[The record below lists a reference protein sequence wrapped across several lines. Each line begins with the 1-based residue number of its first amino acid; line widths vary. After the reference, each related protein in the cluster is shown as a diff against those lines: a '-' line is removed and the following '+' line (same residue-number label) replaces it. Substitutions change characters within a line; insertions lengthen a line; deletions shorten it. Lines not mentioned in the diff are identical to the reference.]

1 MENRKTIKKNLFQAL
16 LFSVVTGL
24 AGTISAN
31 ASNASIKTI
40 AKQKTITA
48 TANTFDKLYPNP
60 DKPFEPIGTIGP
72 VRPIDSGDPILP
84 IHPDKPVVSNPPTST
99 SSTYD
104 VGSPKGSL
112 SVNNSGAAVY
122 SINIS
127 APNGGSLTPSIGV
140 SYNSQSGG
148 YGLVGYGFNITGI
161 SAITRGGNDLFHDGR
176 QSGITYTAS
185 DNFYLDGKRLILQ
198 PDTLDQNGATYTVE
212 GDPFTKVVVHGNYS
226 NSTATTWFEITTN
239 TGMTY
244 QYGNSP
250 NSRIAYRNKSG
261 YSRIASWYINKATD
275 KYSNYI
281 TYEYDI
287 SNLSIRPTTI
297 VYGTNSAK
305 SRGIFNEI
313 SFMYRSLG
321 ENTRPFAVEDQQG
334 KTDMCLSSVIT
345 TSNNT
350 VYRKYTFTYNDNS
363 DLSSGKWTRLVTV
376 EESNGQGEK
385 LPPVKFTWQYL
396 PSPAVHSSRLDVPT
410 KDGNSF
416 VEETSRNFLS
426 ADLNGDGVSDIIRV
440 SPVKVQTAILSG
452 GGSWNYYTYVY
463 VSRSKLSSAGNV
475 TYESPLVYT
484 LPSDISMDVIKSM
497 FGGASVTDFDGD
509 GYNDL
514 VFPFQNTAT
523 GYWNQAIFYM
533 VLGSD
538 VVAGRGGGT
547 HAFAVNL
554 QSTDKA
560 PLFTTLDVDGNGK
573 DDVVCVEQRRKD
585 SYYPATIVQYAGGTA
600 LNRTEVRLTLPQG
613 ISKDI
618 EKVFVGDYNND
629 GLSDLILL
637 YDGGYKIYFNNGGTA
652 IASAFTESKTKSG
665 TDFGNHWR
673 IQQGDFDGDGLSDF
687 VYNKKRESF
696 LWIAH
701 NNGDGTFTH
710 TKAIDTGVADH
721 ASNKDDSRFSLMT
734 CDIDHDGRTDVLVCK
749 AGYRHRGLPKFK
761 NEYTD
766 TKVRWLY
773 STGSGLKLDYSYT
786 KNREDDANESSIF
799 LGDFDGDGYPE
810 LANYGSALNGTDNTF
825 SEKINIYKSGYDL
838 SQVGKITGITD
849 GMGNSSYIRYASATS
864 PAVYKKSI
872 KSTYPVNTYTLP
884 LSVVAQMTGDNGSAG
899 SQTTKYFYE
908 DLRLH
913 IAGKGMLGFNTVTS
927 ENVTLGTREVTSIA
941 KWDESL
947 WIPAEVKTM
956 SSVGNNTAT
965 AVSTYSVAKS
975 GKNYFAYESKK
986 DMTDLDGNTATT
998 ISSYDVAKGVILDE
1012 TVKNDGDNMYKK
1024 VAYSGYQNKAGVW
1037 MPKTLTM
1044 TQKHADDPA
1053 PYTTVTTYSYDD
1065 KGNVNSSTVNSGTN
1079 MALTTT
1085 STYDDYGNVLSSVTT
1100 GRDIKAV
1107 TKHYDY
1113 DASGRFVESSYTTP
1127 ASAVNTFMYD
1137 LWGNVLTES
1146 DVTEPSNVLTTKYTY
1161 DGWGRKQ
1168 TALQADGTQTTYET
1182 GWGTAG
1188 NKKYYTK
1195 ESTTGKPSVTVWY
1208 DKGGHEVLQETF
1220 GAKGMPVS
1228 RATAYNGKGQVSR
1241 VENKTGKLTIT
1252 QTLTYDERGRVVTD
1266 VLSSGKSVSYS
1277 YGNRSVT
1284 TSTAGR
1290 TYVKASDA
1298 WGNVV
1303 RSTDPVSEVEYRYSS
1318 VGKPSSVRTQGS
1330 TVTMAY
1336 DAAGNQVTITDPDA
1350 GTSNYTYAA
1359 DGTLLTQ
1366 TDGRGIRTTNSYDNL
1381 GRLASTQIGQKTIAY
1396 TYGTAGN
1403 EKLRLVR
1410 MASDNNSVEYTHDK
1424 FGRVVAE
1431 KRNVD
1436 GHGTYSFSYA
1446 YNSNNQ
1452 LSKTTYPGGLEE
1464 SYQYDGYGFKS
1475 QSAIGDK
1482 VIYKVESTD
1491 GLIGITS
1498 FMGKLITV
1506 HIRDARGYE
1515 SSRKLI
1521 HNAKILESFDETF
1534 DGATDNLLS
1543 RKRNNDPQESFGYDN
1558 LDRLVSVKSGAAET
1572 MKISYAPNGNIL
1584 FKTGVGN
1591 FSYDKNVRPHA
1602 VTEVENTDGKIP
1614 GDALTTSFNDF
1625 GKIQLIEDAGKS
1637 LRMDFNYGPDQERW
1651 YSELSK
1657 NDTDVRTTVYAGEYE
1672 KITENGVTREFYYLD
1687 GNTIAI
1693 RENGTVRNYH
1703 AFTDNLGSILCV
1715 MDENGTK
1722 VFDASYDAWGKQTVT
1737 LNSIGLH
1744 RGYTGHEMLS
1754 EFDIINMNGR
1764 LYDPVLG
1771 RFFSPDNYVQM
1782 PDNSQS
1788 FNRYS
1793 YCLNNPLK
1801 YTDPS
1806 GEFWNLIIG
1815 AAIGGIFN
1823 WASHG
1828 FQLNA
1833 KGLGYFATGAVAGAV
1848 GAGLALGVNV
1858 AMAGGNFWTG
1868 AAGLAKGIASTG
1880 FLAGAASGASAGF
1893 AGGFISGAGNSWV
1906 GGSSFGKGLLT
1917 GLGSGSIGAL
1927 EGGIAGGLIG
1937 GFDALDKGTSF
1948 WTGKTSIEITG
1959 AYAYSNCNSSGFK
1972 LNEKT
1977 VTGKYVGEF
1986 EGVNVF
1992 ESKNLGSLV
2001 TPESDG
2007 YYHYRAVTVPE
2018 RGIIAGEGVFTSG
2031 LRAGQAMMQ
2040 HEFGHILQY
2049 RMFGSTAYWYVI
2061 APESFANATLFPS
2074 SHHRYWTETWANY
2087 LAKGHFRG
2095 LWIGGVDYPI
2105 KNISTF
2111 NWWKMKLAQMQGIM
2125 ITRVRYNRVV
2135 YPILMQREY
2144 ASSPYH

>member
-1 MENRKTIKKNLFQAL
+1 MENHKEIMKSYFTRSL
-16 LFSVVTGL
+16 LFLSSLGLPACIHAADIPESSV
-24 AGTISAN
+24 GT
-31 ASNASIKTI
+31 
-40 AKQKTITA
+40 
-48 TANTFDKLYPNP
+48 
-60 DKPFEPIGTIGP
+60 P
-72 VRPIDSGDPILP
+72 VGA
-84 IHPDKPVVSNPPTST
+84 VF
-99 SSTYD
+99 
-104 VGSPKGSL
+104 VG
-112 SVNNSGAAVY
+112 NSGAAVY
-122 SINIS
+122 NLKIDV
-127 APNGGSLTPSIGV
+127 PDGGSLTPQIGL

-148 YGLVGYGFNITGI
+148 YGLAGYGFNITGL
-161 SAITRGGNDLFHDGR
+161 SAITRGGHDLFHDGS
-176 QSGITYTAS
+176 QAGVTYTAS
-185 DNFYLDGKRLILQ
+185 DNLFLDGKRLILQ
-198 PDTLDQNGATYTVE
+198 SGTPGQEGAAYTVE

-226 NSTATTWFEITTN
+226 NSTTTTWFEVTTN

-250 NSRIAYRNKSG
+250 SSKIAYKNKSG
-261 YSRIASWYINKATD
+261 YSRIASWYVNKATD

-281 TYEYDI
+281 TYEYSV
-287 SNLSIRPTTI
+287 SNLSIRPAAIT
-297 VYGTNSAK
+297 YGTNSAK
-305 SRGIFNEI
+305 SRGIVNRV
-313 SFMYRSLG
+313 SFAYQSLG
-321 ENTRPFAVEDQQG
+321 GNARPFAIEDQQG
-334 KTDMCLSSVIT
+334 KTDMCLSSVT
-345 TSNNT
+345 ATSNNS
-350 VYRKYTFTYNDNS
+350 VYRKYTFAYNDNS
-363 DLSSGKWTRLVTV
+363 DQSNCKWTRLVTV

-385 LPPVKFTWQYL
+385 LSPVRFTWQYL

-410 KDGNSF
+410 KDVNSF
-416 VEETSRNFLS
+416 VEETSRQFLS

-440 SPVKVQTAILSG
+440 SPVKVQTAILPG

-463 VSRSKLSSAGNV
+463 VCRSKLSSAGNV

-484 LPSDISMDVIKSM
+484 LPSGISMDVIKSM
-497 FGGASVTDFDGD
+497 FSGASVTDFDGD

-523 GYWNQAIFYM
+523 GYWNQAVFYM

-538 VVAGRGGGT
+538 VAAGRGGGT

-585 SYYPATIVQYAGGTA
+585 SYYPATIVQYAGGSA
-600 LNRTEVRLTLPQG
+600 LNRTEVKLTLPQG

-637 YDGGYKIYFNNGGTA
+637 YEGGYKIYFNNGGTA

-665 TDFGNHWR
+665 TDLGNHWR

-687 VYNKKRESF
+687 VYNKTGESF

-710 TKAIDTGVADH
+710 TKTIDTGVADH
-721 ASNKDDSRFSLMT
+721 ASNKDDARFSLMT

-749 AGYRHRGLPKFK
+749 AGYRHRGFPKFK

-766 TKVRWLY
+766 TQVRWLY
-773 STGSGLKLDYSYT
+773 STGSGLKSAYSYT

-810 LANYGSALNGTDNTF
+810 LANYGSTLNGTDNTF

-838 SQVGKITGITD
+838 SQVGKITGVTD
-849 GMGNSSYIRYASATS
+849 GMGNNSYIRYASATS

-884 LSVVAQMTGDNGSAG
+884 LSVVAQMTGDNGAAG

-947 WIPAEVKTM
+947 WIPAEVKTL

-975 GKNYFAYESKK
+975 GKNYFAYVSRK

-998 ISSYDVAKGVILDE
+998 ISSYDAAKGVILDE
-1012 TVKNDGDNMYKK
+1012 TVKNAGDSMYKK

-1037 MPKTLTM
+1037 LPTTLTM

-1053 PYTTVTTYSYDD
+1053 PYTTVTTYRYDG
-1065 KGNVNSSTVNSGTN
+1065 KGNVISSTVNSGTN
-1079 MALTTT
+1079 MALTTM
-1085 STYDDYGNVLSSVTT
+1085 STYDAYGNALSSVTT
-1100 GRDIKAV
+1100 GSGVKTI
-1107 TKHYDY
+1107 TKYNDY
-1113 DASGRFVESSYTTP
+1113 DASGRFVIKSYTNP
-1127 ASAVNTFMYD
+1127 ASAVNTFTYD

-1161 DGWGRKQ
+1161 DGWGRKL
-1168 TALQADGTQTTYET
+1168 TALQADGTQTTYEI

-1228 RATAYNGKGQVSR
+1228 KATAYNGKGQVSR
-1241 VENKTGKLTIT
+1241 VDNKTGKLTIT

-1277 YGNRSVT
+1277 YGNRLVT

-1290 TYVKASDA
+1290 TYVKTSDA

-1318 VGKPSSVRTQGS
+1318 IGKPSSVRTQGS

-1336 DAAGNQVTITDPDA
+1336 DAAGNQVTLTDPDA

-1366 TDGRGIRTTNSYDNL
+1366 TDGRGIKTTNSYDNL
-1381 GRLASTQIGQKTIAY
+1381 GRLASTQIGHKTIVY

-1410 MASDNNSVEYTHDK
+1410 LASDNNSVEYTHDK
-1424 FGRVVAE
+1424 FGRIVTE
-1431 KRNVD
+1431 KRNI
-1436 GHGTYSFSYA
+1436 GGYGTYNFSYA

-1452 LSKTTYPGGLEE
+1452 LAKTIYPGGLEE
-1464 SYQYDGYGFKS
+1464 SYQYDSCGFKI
-1475 QSAIGDK
+1475 QSVIGNDVIHK
-1482 VIYKVESTD
+1482 VLSND
-1491 GLIGITS
+1491 GLIS
-1498 FMGKLITV
+1498 VSSMGKLISVQT
-1506 HIRDARGYE
+1506 HDARGYE
-1515 SSRKLI
+1515 SGRKFI
-1521 HNAKILESFDETF
+1521 HSAKIIESFDESY

-1543 RKRNNDPQESFGYDN
+1543 RRRNNNPQESFGYDN

-1584 FKTGVGN
+1584 FKAGVGN
-1591 FSYDKNVRPHA
+1591 FSYDRNVRPHA
-1602 VTEVENTDGKIP
+1602 VAEVENTDGKIP
-1614 GDALTTSFNDF
+1614 TEALNTSFNDF
-1625 GKIQLIEDAGKS
+1625 GKIQLIEDAGKN
-1637 LRMDFNYGPDQERW
+1637 LRLDISYGPDLERW
-1651 YSELSK
+1651 HSELSENGK
-1657 NDTDVRTTVYAGEYE
+1657 DVRSTIYAGPYE
-1672 KITENGVTREFYYLD
+1672 KVSENGETREFFYLD

-1693 RENGTVRNYH
+1693 RENGTVKEYH
-1703 AFTDNLGSILCV
+1703 AFTDNLDSILSV
-1715 MDENGTK
+1715 VDENGTK

-1737 LNSIGLH
+1737 LNTIGLH
-1744 RGYTGHEMLS
+1744 RGYTGHEMLG

-1782 PDNSQS
+1782 PDNSQN

-1801 YTDPS
+1801 YTDSS
-1806 GEFWNLIIG
+1806 GDLFGIDDAIIAF
-1815 AAIGGIFN
+1815 AAFN
-1823 WASHG
+1823 MASSMMQAAFEG
-1828 FQLNA
+1828 
-1833 KGLGYFATGAVAGAV
+1833 KSVWKAGALSLLSS
-1848 GAGLALGVNV
+1848 GASYGIGELFKGTAATFGNELLRAGAHGLASGVIS
-1858 AMAGGNFWTG
+1858 ALDGDNFASAFVSG
-1868 AAGLAKGIASTG
+1868 A
-1880 FLAGAASGASAGF
+1880 AASGMGSYAQSVDMNLGLMVASTTAM
-1893 AGGFISGAGNSWV
+1893 GGVVARMTGNDFLQGAMEGM
-1906 GGSSFGKGLLT
+1906 T
-1917 GLGSGSIGAL
+1917 IGAL
-1927 EGGIAGGLIG
+1927 NHAQHEQHVLINDQEEAKDKSRALIKNDPKYKHKIILRIQRDGKLSFEEAFYWYGYGDGSPLQVDASKLDLGTIPIGNHKIGDKWTIQTATLSGNYKVGLVYG
-1937 GFDALDKGTSF
+1937 
-1948 WTGKTSIEITG
+1948 SISVI
-1959 AYAYSNCNSSGFK
+1959 
-1972 LNEKT
+1972 
-1977 VTGKYVGEF
+1977 YVGNNNF
-1986 EGVNVF
+1986 KIQPDIYDF
-1992 ESKNLGSLV
+1992 DIHWKM
-2001 TPESDG
+2001 
-2007 YYHYRAVTVPE
+2007 
-2018 RGIIAGEGVFTSG
+2018 G
-2031 LRAGQAMMQ
+2031 LR
-2040 HEFGHILQY
+2040 
-2049 RMFGSTAYWYVI
+2049 
-2061 APESFANATLFPS
+2061 TLI
-2074 SHHRYWTETWANY
+2074 RNIETIGASY
-2087 LAKGHFRG
+2087 LHGTGTPFKIIFNG
-2095 LWIGGVDYPI
+2095 L
-2105 KNISTF
+2105 
-2111 NWWKMKLAQMQGIM
+2111 
-2125 ITRVRYNRVV
+2125 
-2135 YPILMQREY
+2135 
-2144 ASSPYH
+2144 YHNK

>member
-1 MENRKTIKKNLFQAL
+1 
-16 LFSVVTGL
+16 
-24 AGTISAN
+24 
-31 ASNASIKTI
+31 
-40 AKQKTITA
+40 
-48 TANTFDKLYPNP
+48 
-60 DKPFEPIGTIGP
+60 
-72 VRPIDSGDPILP
+72 
-84 IHPDKPVVSNPPTST
+84 
-99 SSTYD
+99 
-104 VGSPKGSL
+104 
-112 SVNNSGAAVY
+112 
-122 SINIS
+122 
-127 APNGGSLTPSIGV
+127 
-140 SYNSQSGG
+140 
-148 YGLVGYGFNITGI
+148 
-161 SAITRGGNDLFHDGR
+161 LFHDGS
-176 QSGITYTAS
+176 QAGVTYTAS
-185 DNFYLDGKRLILQ
+185 DNLFLDGKRLILQ
-198 PDTLDQNGATYTVE
+198 SGTPGQEGAAYTVE

-226 NSTATTWFEITTN
+226 NSTTTTWFEVTTN

-250 NSRIAYRNKSG
+250 SSKIAYKNKSG
-261 YSRIASWYINKATD
+261 YSRIASWYVNKATD

-281 TYEYDI
+281 TYEYSV
-287 SNLSIRPTTI
+287 SNLSIRPAAIT
-297 VYGTNSAK
+297 YGTNSAK
-305 SRGIFNEI
+305 SRGIVNRV
-313 SFMYRSLG
+313 SFAYQSLG
-321 ENTRPFAVEDQQG
+321 GNARPFAIEDQQG
-334 KTDMCLSSVIT
+334 KTDMCLSSVT
-345 TSNNT
+345 ATSNNS
-350 VYRKYTFTYNDNS
+350 VYRKYTFAYNDNS
-363 DLSSGKWTRLVTV
+363 DQSNCKWTRLVTV

-385 LPPVKFTWQYL
+385 LSPVRFTWQYL

-410 KDGNSF
+410 KDVNSF
-416 VEETSRNFLS
+416 VEETSRQFLS

-440 SPVKVQTAILSG
+440 SPVKVQTAILPG

-463 VSRSKLSSAGNV
+463 VCRSKLSSAGNV

-484 LPSDISMDVIKSM
+484 LPSGISMDVIKSM
-497 FGGASVTDFDGD
+497 FSGASVTDFDGD

-523 GYWNQAIFYM
+523 GYWNQAVFYM

-538 VVAGRGGGT
+538 VAAGRGGGT

-585 SYYPATIVQYAGGTA
+585 SYYPATIVQYAGGSA
-600 LNRTEVRLTLPQG
+600 LNRTEVKLTLPQG

-637 YDGGYKIYFNNGGTA
+637 YEGGYKIYFNNGGTA

-665 TDFGNHWR
+665 TDLGNHWR

-687 VYNKKRESF
+687 VYNKTGESF

-710 TKAIDTGVADH
+710 TKTIDTGVADH
-721 ASNKDDSRFSLMT
+721 ASNKDDARFSLMT

-749 AGYRHRGLPKFK
+749 AGYRHRGFPKFK

-766 TKVRWLY
+766 TQVRWLY
-773 STGSGLKLDYSYT
+773 STGSGLKSAYSYT

-810 LANYGSALNGTDNTF
+810 LANYGSTLNGTDNTF

-849 GMGNSSYIRYASATS
+849 GMGNNSYIRYASATS

-884 LSVVAQMTGDNGSAG
+884 LSVVAQMTGDNGAAG

-947 WIPAEVKTM
+947 WIPAEVKTL

-975 GKNYFAYESKK
+975 GKNYFAYVSRK

-998 ISSYDVAKGVILDE
+998 ISGYDAAKGVILDE
-1012 TVKNDGDNMYKK
+1012 TVKNAGDSMYKK

-1037 MPKTLTM
+1037 LPTTLTM

-1053 PYTTVTTYSYDD
+1053 PYTTVTTYRYDG
-1065 KGNVNSSTVNSGTN
+1065 KGNVISSTVNSGTN
-1079 MALTTT
+1079 MALTTM
-1085 STYDDYGNVLSSVTT
+1085 STYDAYGNALSSVTT
-1100 GRDIKAV
+1100 GSGVKTI
-1107 TKHYDY
+1107 TKYNDY
-1113 DASGRFVESSYTTP
+1113 DASGRFVIKSYTNP
-1127 ASAVNTFMYD
+1127 ASAVNTFTYD

-1161 DGWGRKQ
+1161 DGWGRKL

-1182 GWGTAG
+1182 GWGTAD

-1195 ESTTGKPSVTVWY
+1195 ESTTGKPPVTTWY

-1228 RATAYNGKGQVSR
+1228 KATAYNGKGQVSR
-1241 VENKTGKLTIT
+1241 VDNKTGKLTIT

-1290 TYVKASDA
+1290 TYVKTSDA

-1318 VGKPSSVRTQGS
+1318 IGKPSSVRTQGS

-1336 DAAGNQVTITDPDA
+1336 DAAGNQVTLTDPDA

-1366 TDGRGIRTTNSYDNL
+1366 TDGRGIKTTNSYDNL
-1381 GRLASTQIGQKTIAY
+1381 GRLASTQIGHKTIVY

-1410 MASDNNSVEYTHDK
+1410 LASDNNSVEYTHDT

-1431 KRNVD
+1431 KRSVD

-1452 LSKTTYPGGLEE
+1452 LSKKTYPGGLEE
-1464 SYQYDGYGFKS
+1464 SYLYDGYGFMS

-1482 VIYKVESTD
+1482 VIYKVTSNN
-1491 GLIGITS
+1491 GLVSSTS
-1498 FMGKLITV
+1498 FMGKLIAV

-1543 RKRNNDPQESFGYDN
+1543 RRRNNDPQESFGYDN

-1637 LRMDFNYGPDQERW
+1637 LRMDFSYGPDQERW

-1657 NDTDVRTTVYAGEYE
+1657 NGTDIRTKVYAGEYE

-1687 GNTIAI
+1687 GNTIAM
-1693 RENGTVRNYH
+1693 RENGTVRYYL

-1744 RGYTGHEMLS
+1744 RGYTRHEMLG

-1782 PDNSQS
+1782 PDNSQN

-1801 YTDPS
+1801 YTDSS
-1806 GEFWNLIIG
+1806 GDLFGIDDAIIAFAAFNMASSMMQAAFEGKSVWKAGVLSLLSSG
-1815 AAIGGIFN
+1815 ASYGIGELF
-1823 WASHG
+1823 
-1828 FQLNA
+1828 
-1833 KGLGYFATGAVAGAV
+1833 KGTAATFGNELLRAGAH
-1848 GAGLALGVNV
+1848 GLASGVIS
-1858 AMAGGNFWTG
+1858 ALDGDNFASAFVSG
-1868 AAGLAKGIASTG
+1868 A
-1880 FLAGAASGASAGF
+1880 AASGM
-1893 AGGFISGAGNSWV
+1893 
-1906 GGSSFGKGLLT
+1906 GS
-1917 GLGSGSIGAL
+1917 
-1927 EGGIAGGLIG
+1927 
-1937 GFDALDKGTSF
+1937 
-1948 WTGKTSIEITG
+1948 
-1959 AYAYSNCNSSGFK
+1959 YAQS
-1972 LNEKT
+1972 
-1977 VTGKYVGEF
+1977 VDM
-1986 EGVNVF
+1986 
-1992 ESKNLGSLV
+1992 NLGLMVAS
-2001 TPESDG
+2001 T
-2007 YYHYRAVTVPE
+2007 T
-2018 RGIIAGEGVFTSG
+2018 
-2031 LRAGQAMMQ
+2031 AM
-2040 HEFGHILQY
+2040 
-2049 RMFGSTAYWYVI
+2049 
-2061 APESFANATLFPS
+2061 
-2074 SHHRYWTETWANY
+2074 
-2087 LAKGHFRG
+2087 
-2095 LWIGGVDYPI
+2095 GGVV
-2105 KNISTF
+2105 
-2111 NWWKMKLAQMQGIM
+2111 A
-2125 ITRVRYNRVV
+2125 
-2135 YPILMQREY
+2135 
-2144 ASSPYH
+2144 

>member
-1 MENRKTIKKNLFQAL
+1 MKSYFTRSL
-16 LFSVVTGL
+16 LFLSSLGLPACIHAADIPESSV
-24 AGTISAN
+24 GT
-31 ASNASIKTI
+31 
-40 AKQKTITA
+40 
-48 TANTFDKLYPNP
+48 
-60 DKPFEPIGTIGP
+60 P
-72 VRPIDSGDPILP
+72 VGA
-84 IHPDKPVVSNPPTST
+84 VF
-99 SSTYD
+99 
-104 VGSPKGSL
+104 VG
-112 SVNNSGAAVY
+112 NSGAAVY
-122 SINIS
+122 NLKIDV
-127 APNGGSLTPSIGV
+127 PDGGSLTPQIGL

-148 YGLVGYGFNITGI
+148 YGLAGYGFNITGL
-161 SAITRGGNDLFHDGR
+161 SAITRGGHDLFHDGS
-176 QSGITYTAS
+176 QAGVTYTAS
-185 DNFYLDGKRLILQ
+185 DNLFLDGKRLILQ
-198 PDTLDQNGATYTVE
+198 SGTPGQEGAAYTVE

-226 NSTATTWFEITTN
+226 NSTTTTWFEVTTN

-250 NSRIAYRNKSG
+250 SSKIAYKNKSG
-261 YSRIASWYINKATD
+261 YSRIASWYVNKATD

-281 TYEYDI
+281 TYEYSV
-287 SNLSIRPTTI
+287 SNLSIRPAAIT
-297 VYGTNSAK
+297 YGTNSAK
-305 SRGIFNEI
+305 SRGIVNRV
-313 SFMYRSLG
+313 SFAYQSLG
-321 ENTRPFAVEDQQG
+321 GNARPFAIEDQQG
-334 KTDMCLSSVIT
+334 KTDMCLSSVT
-345 TSNNT
+345 ATSNNS
-350 VYRKYTFTYNDNS
+350 VYRKYTFAYNDNS
-363 DLSSGKWTRLVTV
+363 DQSNCKWTRLVTV

-385 LPPVKFTWQYL
+385 LSPVRFTWQYL

-410 KDGNSF
+410 KDVNSF
-416 VEETSRNFLS
+416 VEETSRQFLS

-440 SPVKVQTAILSG
+440 SPVKVQTAILPG

-463 VSRSKLSSAGNV
+463 VCRSKLSSAGNV

-484 LPSDISMDVIKSM
+484 LPSGISMDVIKSM
-497 FGGASVTDFDGD
+497 FSGASVTDFDGD

-523 GYWNQAIFYM
+523 GYWNQAVFYM

-538 VVAGRGGGT
+538 VAAGRGGGT

-585 SYYPATIVQYAGGTA
+585 SYYPATIVQYAGGSA
-600 LNRTEVRLTLPQG
+600 LNRTEVKLTLPQG

-637 YDGGYKIYFNNGGTA
+637 YEGGYKIYFNNGGTA

-665 TDFGNHWR
+665 TDLGNHWR

-687 VYNKKRESF
+687 VYNKTGESF

-710 TKAIDTGVADH
+710 TKTIDTGVADH
-721 ASNKDDSRFSLMT
+721 ASNKDDARFSLMT

-749 AGYRHRGLPKFK
+749 AGYRHRGFPKFK

-766 TKVRWLY
+766 TQVRWLY
-773 STGSGLKLDYSYT
+773 STGSGLKSAYSYT

-810 LANYGSALNGTDNTF
+810 LANYGSTLNGTDNTF

-838 SQVGKITGITD
+838 SQVGKITGVTD
-849 GMGNSSYIRYASATS
+849 GMGNNSYIRYASATS

-884 LSVVAQMTGDNGSAG
+884 LSVVAQMTGDNGAAG

-947 WIPAEVKTM
+947 WIPAEVKTL

-975 GKNYFAYESKK
+975 GKNYFAYVSRK

-998 ISSYDVAKGVILDE
+998 ISSYDAAKGVILDE
-1012 TVKNDGDNMYKK
+1012 TVKNAGDSMYKK

-1037 MPKTLTM
+1037 LPTTLTM

-1053 PYTTVTTYSYDD
+1053 PYTTVTTYRYDG
-1065 KGNVNSSTVNSGTN
+1065 KGNVISSTVNSGTN
-1079 MALTTT
+1079 MALTTM
-1085 STYDDYGNVLSSVTT
+1085 STYDAYGNALSSVTT
-1100 GRDIKAV
+1100 GSGVKTI
-1107 TKHYDY
+1107 TKYNDY
-1113 DASGRFVESSYTTP
+1113 DASGRFVIKSYTNP
-1127 ASAVNTFMYD
+1127 ASAVNTFTYD

-1161 DGWGRKQ
+1161 DGWGRKL
-1168 TALQADGTQTTYET
+1168 TALQADGTQTTYEI

-1228 RATAYNGKGQVSR
+1228 KATAYNGKGQVSR
-1241 VENKTGKLTIT
+1241 VDNKTGKLTIT

-1277 YGNRSVT
+1277 YGNRLVT

-1290 TYVKASDA
+1290 TYVKTSDA

-1318 VGKPSSVRTQGS
+1318 IGKPSSVRTQGS

-1336 DAAGNQVTITDPDA
+1336 DAAGNQVTLTDPDA

-1366 TDGRGIRTTNSYDNL
+1366 TDGRGIKTTNSYDNL
-1381 GRLASTQIGQKTIAY
+1381 GRLASTQIGHKTIVY

-1410 MASDNNSVEYTHDK
+1410 LASDNNSVEYTHDK
-1424 FGRVVAE
+1424 FGRIVTE
-1431 KRNVD
+1431 KRNI
-1436 GHGTYSFSYA
+1436 GGYGTYNFSYA

-1452 LSKTTYPGGLEE
+1452 LAKTIYPGGLEE
-1464 SYQYDGYGFKS
+1464 SYQYDSCGFKI
-1475 QSAIGDK
+1475 QSVIGNDVIHK
-1482 VIYKVESTD
+1482 VLSND
-1491 GLIGITS
+1491 GLIS
-1498 FMGKLITV
+1498 VSSMGKLISVQT
-1506 HIRDARGYE
+1506 HDARGYE
-1515 SSRKLI
+1515 SGRKFI
-1521 HNAKILESFDETF
+1521 HSAKIIESFDESY

-1543 RKRNNDPQESFGYDN
+1543 RRRNNNPQESFGYDN

-1584 FKTGVGN
+1584 FKAGVGN
-1591 FSYDKNVRPHA
+1591 FSYDRNVRPHA
-1602 VTEVENTDGKIP
+1602 VAEVENTDGKIP
-1614 GDALTTSFNDF
+1614 TEALNTSFNDF
-1625 GKIQLIEDAGKS
+1625 GKIQLIEDAGKN
-1637 LRMDFNYGPDQERW
+1637 LRLDISYGPDLERW
-1651 YSELSK
+1651 HSELSENGK
-1657 NDTDVRTTVYAGEYE
+1657 DVRSTIYAGPYE
-1672 KITENGVTREFYYLD
+1672 KVSENGETREFFYLD

-1693 RENGTVRNYH
+1693 RENGTVKNYH
-1703 AFTDNLGSILCV
+1703 AFTDNLGSILSV
-1715 MDENGTK
+1715 VDENGTK

-1737 LNSIGLH
+1737 LNTIGLH
-1744 RGYTGHEMLS
+1744 RGYTGHEMLG

-1782 PDNSQS
+1782 PDNSQN

-1801 YTDPS
+1801 YTDSS
-1806 GEFWNLIIG
+1806 GDLFGIDDAIIAFAAFNMASSMMQAAFEGKSVWKAGVLSLLSSG
-1815 AAIGGIFN
+1815 ASYGIGELF
-1823 WASHG
+1823 
-1828 FQLNA
+1828 
-1833 KGLGYFATGAVAGAV
+1833 KGTAATFGNELLRAGAH
-1848 GAGLALGVNV
+1848 GLASGVIS
-1858 AMAGGNFWTG
+1858 ALDGDNFASAFVSG
-1868 AAGLAKGIASTG
+1868 A
-1880 FLAGAASGASAGF
+1880 AASGYELGTYGCLHNSHGRC
-1893 AGGFISGAGNSWV
+1893 SGMDDR
-1906 GGSSFGKGLLT
+1906 K
-1917 GLGSGSIGAL
+1917 
-1927 EGGIAGGLIG
+1927 
-1937 GFDALDKGTSF
+1937 
-1948 WTGKTSIEITG
+1948 
-1959 AYAYSNCNSSGFK
+1959 
-1972 LNEKT
+1972 
-1977 VTGKYVGEF
+1977 
-1986 EGVNVF
+1986 
-1992 ESKNLGSLV
+1992 
-2001 TPESDG
+2001 
-2007 YYHYRAVTVPE
+2007 
-2018 RGIIAGEGVFTSG
+2018 
-2031 LRAGQAMMQ
+2031 
-2040 HEFGHILQY
+2040 
-2049 RMFGSTAYWYVI
+2049 
-2061 APESFANATLFPS
+2061 
-2074 SHHRYWTETWANY
+2074 
-2087 LAKGHFRG
+2087 
-2095 LWIGGVDYPI
+2095 
-2105 KNISTF
+2105 
-2111 NWWKMKLAQMQGIM
+2111 
-2125 ITRVRYNRVV
+2125 
-2135 YPILMQREY
+2135 
-2144 ASSPYH
+2144 

>member
-1 MENRKTIKKNLFQAL
+1 MKSYFTRSL
-16 LFSVVTGL
+16 LFLSSLGLPACIHAADIPESSV
-24 AGTISAN
+24 GT
-31 ASNASIKTI
+31 
-40 AKQKTITA
+40 
-48 TANTFDKLYPNP
+48 
-60 DKPFEPIGTIGP
+60 P
-72 VRPIDSGDPILP
+72 VGA
-84 IHPDKPVVSNPPTST
+84 VF
-99 SSTYD
+99 
-104 VGSPKGSL
+104 VG
-112 SVNNSGAAVY
+112 NSGAAVY
-122 SINIS
+122 NLKIDV
-127 APNGGSLTPSIGV
+127 PDGGSLTPQIGL

-148 YGLVGYGFNITGI
+148 YGLAGYGFNITGL
-161 SAITRGGNDLFHDGR
+161 SAITRGGHDLFHDGS
-176 QSGITYTAS
+176 QAGVTYTAS
-185 DNFYLDGKRLILQ
+185 DNLFLDGKRLILQ
-198 PDTLDQNGATYTVE
+198 SGTPGQEGAAYTVE

-226 NSTATTWFEITTN
+226 NSTTTTWFEVTTN

-250 NSRIAYRNKSG
+250 SSKIAYKNKSG
-261 YSRIASWYINKATD
+261 YSRIASWYVNKATD

-281 TYEYDI
+281 TYEYSV
-287 SNLSIRPTTI
+287 SNLSIRPAAIT
-297 VYGTNSAK
+297 YGTNSDK
-305 SRGIFNEI
+305 SRGIVNRV
-313 SFMYRSLG
+313 SFAYQSLG
-321 ENTRPFAVEDQQG
+321 GNARPFAIEDQQG
-334 KTDMCLSSVIT
+334 KTDMCLSSVT
-345 TSNNT
+345 ATSNNS
-350 VYRKYTFTYNDNS
+350 VYRKYTFAYNDNS
-363 DLSSGKWTRLVTV
+363 DQSNCKWTRLVTV

-385 LPPVKFTWQYL
+385 LSPVRFTWQYL

-410 KDGNSF
+410 KDVNSF
-416 VEETSRNFLS
+416 VEETSRQFLS

-440 SPVKVQTAILSG
+440 SPVKVQTAILPG

-463 VSRSKLSSAGNV
+463 VCRSKLSSAGNV

-484 LPSDISMDVIKSM
+484 LPSGISMDVIKSM
-497 FGGASVTDFDGD
+497 FSGASVTDFDGD

-523 GYWNQAIFYM
+523 GYWNQAVFYM

-538 VVAGRGGGT
+538 VAAGRGGGT

-585 SYYPATIVQYAGGTA
+585 SYYPATIVQYAGGSA
-600 LNRTEVRLTLPQG
+600 LNRTEVKLTLPQG

-637 YDGGYKIYFNNGGTA
+637 YEGGYKIYFNNGGTA

-665 TDFGNHWR
+665 TDLGNHWR

-687 VYNKKRESF
+687 VYNKTGESF

-710 TKAIDTGVADH
+710 TKTIDTGVADH
-721 ASNKDDSRFSLMT
+721 ASNKDDARFSLMT

-749 AGYRHRGLPKFK
+749 AGYRHRGFPKFK

-766 TKVRWLY
+766 TQVRWLY
-773 STGSGLKLDYSYT
+773 STGSGLKSAYSYT

-810 LANYGSALNGTDNTF
+810 LANYGSTLNGTDNTF

-838 SQVGKITGITD
+838 SQVGKITGVTD
-849 GMGNSSYIRYASATS
+849 GMGNNSYIRYASATS

-884 LSVVAQMTGDNGSAG
+884 LSVVAQMTGDNGAAG

-947 WIPAEVKTM
+947 WIPAEVKTL

-975 GKNYFAYESKK
+975 GKNYFAYVSRK

-998 ISSYDVAKGVILDE
+998 ISSYDAAKGVILDE
-1012 TVKNDGDNMYKK
+1012 TVKNAGDSMYKK

-1037 MPKTLTM
+1037 LPTTLTM

-1053 PYTTVTTYSYDD
+1053 PYTTVTTYRYDG
-1065 KGNVNSSTVNSGTN
+1065 KGNVISSTVNSGTN
-1079 MALTTT
+1079 MALTTM
-1085 STYDDYGNVLSSVTT
+1085 STYDAYGNALSSVTT
-1100 GRDIKAV
+1100 GSGVKTI
-1107 TKHYDY
+1107 TKYNDY
-1113 DASGRFVESSYTTP
+1113 DASGRFVIKSYTNP
-1127 ASAVNTFMYD
+1127 ASAVNTFTYD

-1161 DGWGRKQ
+1161 DGWGRKL
-1168 TALQADGTQTTYET
+1168 TALQADGTQTTYEI

-1228 RATAYNGKGQVSR
+1228 KATAYNGKGQVSR
-1241 VENKTGKLTIT
+1241 VDNKTGKLTIT

-1277 YGNRSVT
+1277 YGNRLVT

-1290 TYVKASDA
+1290 TYVKTSDA

-1318 VGKPSSVRTQGS
+1318 IGKPSSVRTQGS

-1336 DAAGNQVTITDPDA
+1336 DAAGNQVTLTDPDA

-1366 TDGRGIRTTNSYDNL
+1366 TDGRGIKTTNSYDNL
-1381 GRLASTQIGQKTIAY
+1381 GRLASTQIGHKTIVY

-1410 MASDNNSVEYTHDK
+1410 LASDNNSVEYTHDK
-1424 FGRVVAE
+1424 FGRIVTE
-1431 KRNVD
+1431 KRNI
-1436 GHGTYSFSYA
+1436 GGYGTYNFSYA

-1452 LSKTTYPGGLEE
+1452 LAKTIYPGGLEE
-1464 SYQYDGYGFKS
+1464 SYQYDSCGFKI
-1475 QSAIGDK
+1475 QSVIGNDVIHK
-1482 VIYKVESTD
+1482 VLSND
-1491 GLIGITS
+1491 GLIS
-1498 FMGKLITV
+1498 VSSMGKLISVQT
-1506 HIRDARGYE
+1506 HDARGYE
-1515 SSRKLI
+1515 SGRKFI
-1521 HNAKILESFDETF
+1521 HSAKIIESFDESY

-1543 RKRNNDPQESFGYDN
+1543 RRRNNNPQESFGYDN

-1584 FKTGVGN
+1584 FKAGVGN
-1591 FSYDKNVRPHA
+1591 FSYDRNVRPHA
-1602 VTEVENTDGKIP
+1602 VAEVENTDGKIP
-1614 GDALTTSFNDF
+1614 TEALNTSFNDF
-1625 GKIQLIEDAGKS
+1625 GKIQLIEDAGKN
-1637 LRMDFNYGPDQERW
+1637 LRLDISYGPDLERW
-1651 YSELSK
+1651 HSELSENGK
-1657 NDTDVRTTVYAGEYE
+1657 DVRSTIYAGPYE
-1672 KITENGVTREFYYLD
+1672 KVSENGETREFFYLD

-1693 RENGTVRNYH
+1693 RENGTVKNYH
-1703 AFTDNLGSILCV
+1703 AFTDNLGSILSV
-1715 MDENGTK
+1715 VDENGTK

-1737 LNSIGLH
+1737 LNTIGLH
-1744 RGYTGHEMLS
+1744 RGYTGHEMLG

-1782 PDNSQS
+1782 PDNSQN

-1801 YTDPS
+1801 YTDSS
-1806 GEFWNLIIG
+1806 GDLFGIDDAIIAFAAFNMASSMMQAAFEGKSVWKAGVLSLLSSG
-1815 AAIGGIFN
+1815 ASYGIGELF
-1823 WASHG
+1823 
-1828 FQLNA
+1828 
-1833 KGLGYFATGAVAGAV
+1833 KGTAATFGNELLRAGAH
-1848 GAGLALGVNV
+1848 GLASGVIS
-1858 AMAGGNFWTG
+1858 ALDGDNFASAFVSG
-1868 AAGLAKGIASTG
+1868 A
-1880 FLAGAASGASAGF
+1880 AASGMGSYAQSVDMNLGLMVASTTAM
-1893 AGGFISGAGNSWV
+1893 GGVVAWMTGNDFLQGAMEGM
-1906 GGSSFGKGLLT
+1906 T
-1917 GLGSGSIGAL
+1917 IGAL
-1927 EGGIAGGLIG
+1927 NHAQHEQHVLINDQEEAKDKSRALIKNDPKYKHKIILRIQRDGKLSFEEAFYWYGYGDGSPLQVDASKLDLGTIPIGNHKIGDKWTIQTATLSGNYKVGLVYG
-1937 GFDALDKGTSF
+1937 
-1948 WTGKTSIEITG
+1948 SISVI
-1959 AYAYSNCNSSGFK
+1959 
-1972 LNEKT
+1972 
-1977 VTGKYVGEF
+1977 YVGNNNF
-1986 EGVNVF
+1986 KIQPDIYDF
-1992 ESKNLGSLV
+1992 DIHWKM
-2001 TPESDG
+2001 
-2007 YYHYRAVTVPE
+2007 
-2018 RGIIAGEGVFTSG
+2018 G
-2031 LRAGQAMMQ
+2031 LR
-2040 HEFGHILQY
+2040 
-2049 RMFGSTAYWYVI
+2049 
-2061 APESFANATLFPS
+2061 TLI
-2074 SHHRYWTETWANY
+2074 RNIETIGASY
-2087 LAKGHFRG
+2087 LHGTGTPFKIIFNG
-2095 LWIGGVDYPI
+2095 L
-2105 KNISTF
+2105 
-2111 NWWKMKLAQMQGIM
+2111 
-2125 ITRVRYNRVV
+2125 
-2135 YPILMQREY
+2135 
-2144 ASSPYH
+2144 YHNK

>member
-1 MENRKTIKKNLFQAL
+1 MKSYFTRSL
-16 LFSVVTGL
+16 LFLSSLGLPACIHAADIPESSV
-24 AGTISAN
+24 GT
-31 ASNASIKTI
+31 
-40 AKQKTITA
+40 
-48 TANTFDKLYPNP
+48 
-60 DKPFEPIGTIGP
+60 P
-72 VRPIDSGDPILP
+72 VGA
-84 IHPDKPVVSNPPTST
+84 VF
-99 SSTYD
+99 
-104 VGSPKGSL
+104 VG
-112 SVNNSGAAVY
+112 NSGAAVY
-122 SINIS
+122 NLKIDV
-127 APNGGSLTPSIGV
+127 PDGGSLTPQIGL

-148 YGLVGYGFNITGI
+148 YGLAGYGFNITGL
-161 SAITRGGNDLFHDGR
+161 SAITRGGHDLFHDGS
-176 QSGITYTAS
+176 QAGVTYTAS
-185 DNFYLDGKRLILQ
+185 DNLFLDGKRLILQ
-198 PDTLDQNGATYTVE
+198 SGTPGQEGAAYTVE

-226 NSTATTWFEITTN
+226 NSTTTTWFEVTTN

-250 NSRIAYRNKSG
+250 SSKIAYKNKSG
-261 YSRIASWYINKATD
+261 YSRIASWYVNKATD

-281 TYEYDI
+281 TYEYSV
-287 SNLSIRPTTI
+287 SNLSIRPAAIT
-297 VYGTNSAK
+297 YGTNSAK
-305 SRGIFNEI
+305 SRGIVNRV
-313 SFMYRSLG
+313 SFAYQSLG
-321 ENTRPFAVEDQQG
+321 GNARPFAIEDQQG
-334 KTDMCLSSVIT
+334 KTDMCLSSVT
-345 TSNNT
+345 ATSNNS
-350 VYRKYTFTYNDNS
+350 VYRKYTFAYNDNS
-363 DLSSGKWTRLVTV
+363 DQSNCKWTRLVTV

-385 LPPVKFTWQYL
+385 LSPVRFTWQYL

-410 KDGNSF
+410 KDVNSF
-416 VEETSRNFLS
+416 VEETSRQFLS

-440 SPVKVQTAILSG
+440 SPVKVQTAILPG

-463 VSRSKLSSAGNV
+463 VCRSKLSSAGNV

-484 LPSDISMDVIKSM
+484 LPSGISMDVIKSM
-497 FGGASVTDFDGD
+497 FSGASVTDFDGD

-523 GYWNQAIFYM
+523 GYWNQAVFYM

-538 VVAGRGGGT
+538 VAAGRGGGT

-585 SYYPATIVQYAGGTA
+585 SYYPATIVQYAGGSA
-600 LNRTEVRLTLPQG
+600 LNRTEVKLTLPQG

-637 YDGGYKIYFNNGGTA
+637 YEGGYKIYFNNGGTA

-665 TDFGNHWR
+665 TDLGNHWR

-687 VYNKKRESF
+687 VYNKTGESF

-710 TKAIDTGVADH
+710 TKTIDTGVADH
-721 ASNKDDSRFSLMT
+721 ASNKDDARFSLMT

-749 AGYRHRGLPKFK
+749 AGYRHRGFPKFK

-766 TKVRWLY
+766 TQVRWLY
-773 STGSGLKLDYSYT
+773 STGSGLKSAYSYT

-810 LANYGSALNGTDNTF
+810 LANYGSTLNGTDNTF

-838 SQVGKITGITD
+838 SQVGKITGVTD
-849 GMGNSSYIRYASATS
+849 GMGNNSYIRYASATS

-884 LSVVAQMTGDNGSAG
+884 LSVVAQMTGDNGAAG

-947 WIPAEVKTM
+947 WIPAEVKTL

-975 GKNYFAYESKK
+975 GKNYFAYVSRK

-998 ISSYDVAKGVILDE
+998 ISSYDAAKGVILDE
-1012 TVKNDGDNMYKK
+1012 TVKNAGDSMYKK

-1037 MPKTLTM
+1037 LPTTLTM

-1053 PYTTVTTYSYDD
+1053 PYTTVTTYRYDG
-1065 KGNVNSSTVNSGTN
+1065 KGNVISSTVNSGTN
-1079 MALTTT
+1079 MALTTM
-1085 STYDDYGNVLSSVTT
+1085 STYDAYGNALSSVTT
-1100 GRDIKAV
+1100 GSGVKTI
-1107 TKHYDY
+1107 TKYNDY
-1113 DASGRFVESSYTTP
+1113 DASGRFVIKSYTNP
-1127 ASAVNTFMYD
+1127 ASAVNTFTYD

-1161 DGWGRKQ
+1161 DGWGRKL

-1182 GWGTAG
+1182 GWGTAD
-1188 NKKYYTK
+1188 NKKYFTK
-1195 ESTTGKPSVTVWY
+1195 ESTTGKPPVTTWY

-1228 RATAYNGKGQVSR
+1228 KATAYNGKGQVSR
-1241 VENKTGKLTIT
+1241 VDNKTGKLTIT

-1277 YGNRSVT
+1277 YGNRLVT

-1290 TYVKASDA
+1290 TYVKTSDA

-1318 VGKPSSVRTQGS
+1318 IGKPSSVRTQGS

-1336 DAAGNQVTITDPDA
+1336 DAAGNQVTLTDPDA

-1366 TDGRGIRTTNSYDNL
+1366 TDGRGIKTTNSYDNL
-1381 GRLASTQIGQKTIAY
+1381 GRLASTQIGHKTIVY

-1410 MASDNNSVEYTHDK
+1410 LASDNNSVEYTHDK
-1424 FGRVVAE
+1424 FGRIVTE
-1431 KRNVD
+1431 KRNI
-1436 GHGTYSFSYA
+1436 GGYGTYSFSYA

-1452 LSKTTYPGGLEE
+1452 LAKTIYPGGLEE
-1464 SYQYDGYGFKS
+1464 SYQYDSCGFKI
-1475 QSAIGDK
+1475 QSVIGNDVIHK
-1482 VIYKVESTD
+1482 VLSND
-1491 GLIGITS
+1491 GLIS
-1498 FMGKLITV
+1498 VSSMGKLISVQT
-1506 HIRDARGYE
+1506 HDARGYE
-1515 SSRKLI
+1515 SGRKFI
-1521 HNAKILESFDETF
+1521 HSAKIIESFDESY

-1543 RKRNNDPQESFGYDN
+1543 RRRNNNPQESFGYDN

-1584 FKTGVGN
+1584 FKAGVGN
-1591 FSYDKNVRPHA
+1591 FSYDRNVRPHA
-1602 VTEVENTDGKIP
+1602 VAEVENTDGKIP
-1614 GDALTTSFNDF
+1614 TEALNTSFNDF
-1625 GKIQLIEDAGKS
+1625 GKIQLIEDAGKN
-1637 LRMDFNYGPDQERW
+1637 LRLDISYGPDLERW
-1651 YSELSK
+1651 HSELSENGK
-1657 NDTDVRTTVYAGEYE
+1657 DVRSTIYAGPYE
-1672 KITENGVTREFYYLD
+1672 KVSENGETREFFYLD

-1693 RENGTVRNYH
+1693 RENGTVKNYH
-1703 AFTDNLGSILCV
+1703 AFTDNLGSILSV
-1715 MDENGTK
+1715 VDENGTK

-1737 LNSIGLH
+1737 LNTIGLH
-1744 RGYTGHEMLS
+1744 RGYTGHEMLG

-1782 PDNSQS
+1782 PDNSQN

-1801 YTDPS
+1801 YTDSS
-1806 GEFWNLIIG
+1806 GDLFGIDDAIIAFAAFNMASSMMQAAFEGKSVWKAGVLSLLSSG
-1815 AAIGGIFN
+1815 ASYGIGELF
-1823 WASHG
+1823 
-1828 FQLNA
+1828 
-1833 KGLGYFATGAVAGAV
+1833 KGTAATFGNELLRAGAH
-1848 GAGLALGVNV
+1848 GLASGVIS
-1858 AMAGGNFWTG
+1858 ALDGDNFASAFVSG
-1868 AAGLAKGIASTG
+1868 A
-1880 FLAGAASGASAGF
+1880 AASGMGSYAQSVDMNLGLMVASTTAM
-1893 AGGFISGAGNSWV
+1893 GGVVAWMTGNDFLQGAMEGM
-1906 GGSSFGKGLLT
+1906 T
-1917 GLGSGSIGAL
+1917 IGAL
-1927 EGGIAGGLIG
+1927 NHAQHEQHVLINDQEEAKDKSRALIKNDPKYKHKIILRIQRDGKLSFEEAFYWYGYGDGSPLQVDASKLDLGTIPIGNHKIGDKWTIQTATLSGNYKVGLVYG
-1937 GFDALDKGTSF
+1937 
-1948 WTGKTSIEITG
+1948 SISVI
-1959 AYAYSNCNSSGFK
+1959 
-1972 LNEKT
+1972 
-1977 VTGKYVGEF
+1977 YVGNNNF
-1986 EGVNVF
+1986 KIQPDIYDF
-1992 ESKNLGSLV
+1992 DIHWKM
-2001 TPESDG
+2001 
-2007 YYHYRAVTVPE
+2007 
-2018 RGIIAGEGVFTSG
+2018 G
-2031 LRAGQAMMQ
+2031 LR
-2040 HEFGHILQY
+2040 
-2049 RMFGSTAYWYVI
+2049 
-2061 APESFANATLFPS
+2061 TLI
-2074 SHHRYWTETWANY
+2074 RNIETIGASY
-2087 LAKGHFRG
+2087 LHGTGTPFKIIFNG
-2095 LWIGGVDYPI
+2095 L
-2105 KNISTF
+2105 
-2111 NWWKMKLAQMQGIM
+2111 
-2125 ITRVRYNRVV
+2125 
-2135 YPILMQREY
+2135 
-2144 ASSPYH
+2144 YHNK